1 MWVLNFGYLRLAMA
15 LTPFQSCLRRASVRR
30 NTVRRCIASG
40 KAMGS
45 LNWFAVHPTSMTS
58 DLDALNA
65 LGCLGGVGFG
75 CWHLAEMDIKI
86 GIYSGH
92 QVGYNRVLMGYNS
105 TMHNITKTV

>member
-1 MWVLNFGYLRLAMA
+1 
-15 LTPFQSCLRRASVRR
+15 
-30 NTVRRCIASG
+30 
-40 KAMGS
+40 MGS

-65 LGCLGGVGFG
+65 LGCLGDWSWV
-75 CWHLAEMDIKI
+75 WVLASCGYEIDIKI

-92 QVGYNRVLMGYNS
+92 KVGYNRVLMGYNS